1 MSDKNHFMS
10 SNFKVQM
17 TYCLYKYPQITK
29 KISNMERKLYVTVS
43 EQFKVLLNTN
53 WSFWRQV
60 VYCTGT
66 DNQTHNDQDK
76 TDKKHTETNLQTNW
90 LSFKKHTKI
99 DREKPKSVEQV
110 ACKYCTR
117 LATTVVHNTALN
129 SFDNLASN
137 SLIITVQ
144 VLSVGDIWKML
155 CVCRKVQARVTITW
169 LVLDNRLHCAPSKE
183 RMRSSDASLTIKTNL
198 FSK

>member
-1 MSDKNHFMS
+1 MSDKNHFML

-66 DNQTHNDQDK
+66 DK
-76 TDKKHTETNLQTNW
+76 
-90 LSFKKHTKI
+90 
-99 DREKPKSVEQV
+99 
-110 ACKYCTR
+110 
-117 LATTVVHNTALN
+117 
-129 SFDNLASN
+129 SN
-137 SLIITVQ
+137 SQ
-144 VLSVGDIWKML
+144 
-155 CVCRKVQARVTITW
+155 RPRQ
-169 LVLDNRLHCAPSKE
+169 NRQ
-183 RMRSSDASLTIKTNL
+183 KTHGN
-198 FSK
+198 